1 MDGLNEGIYSSYVKQ
16 YKSEQEDLLRVGINV
31 AAYQLAVIEKVSE
44 ALTAGEAD
52 VDDCDDS
59 GC

>member
-1 MDGLNEGIYSSYVKQ
+1 VKQ